1 MARAP
6 NGRIVAA
13 AGAASGSP
21 HAANKGL
28 SRSVEAAMSQ
38 AVTDALAEGIT
49 DPDVHRE
56 RMLAARD
63 HVKAEFARAAAEAAA
78 AANEADAT

>member
-1 MARAP
+1 MAREP
-6 NGRIVAA
+6 KSRIVAA

-38 AVTDALAEGIT
+38 AIADALAEGIT

-56 RMLAARD
+56 RMLAARER
-63 HVKAEFARAAAEAAA
+63 VKADYANAAAEAAA
-78 AANEADAT
+78 QVNEASAT